1 MSKSFSKYEIS
12 WFPKDFSFQNM
23 AAAHCEVHPNIAK
36 PRSDSITHDTGL
48 SIEAQRAATV
58 ILFCILG
65 KSHIFLIFQCFLLTK

>member
-1 MSKSFSKYEIS
+1 MSKSFSKHGIS
-12 WFPKDFSFQNM
+12 WFPKDVSFQNM

-58 ILFCILG
+58 TF
-65 KSHIFLIFQCFLLTK
+65 